1 MTLYEKNISIAKAL
15 YLSSNSVKQIA
26 NILNLNERTIL
37 NYKKNALDKGEDWE
51 MQRVSKYIAAGQKDS
66 KTIYGDFISL
76 MYQQLAE
83 IQESELSTK
92 EKIEAITRLGDSF
105 SKMRKIA
112 SHENPE
118 AYTHGIIKLTIQ
130 KMITLFK
137 DSIPKECLGI
147 IVEIIENNQEELAN
161 VTF

>member
-15 YLSSNSVKQIA
+15 YLSSNSIKQIA

-37 NYKKNALDKGEDWE
+37 NYKKNALDKGDDWE

>member
-137 DSIPKECLGI
+137 DSIPKECLEI

>member
-1 MTLYEKNISIAKAL
+1 MTLYEKNISIARAL
-15 YLSSNSVKQIA
+15 YLSSNTTKQIS
-26 NILNLNERTIL
+26 NILNLSERTIL
-37 NYKKNALDKGEDWE
+37 NYKKNASEKGDDWE
-51 MQRVSKYIAAGQKDS
+51 MQRVSKYIVAGQKDS
-66 KTIYGDFISL
+66 KTIYGDFVSL
-76 MYQQLAE
+76 MYQQLSE
-83 IQESELSTK
+83 IQDSELTTK

-130 KMITLFK
+130 KMISLLK

-147 IVEIIENNQEELAN
+147 IVEIIESHQEELAN
-161 VTF
+161 VTI